1 MTCLRLGCSIGSTTC
16 NTCQRKRKRPV
27 QAMASSQT
35 SSSDLA
41 RSRLWSSF
49 KLAYFV
55 PLSDIEY
62 FTKIGRLLQVLDRA
76 YPRRYGQQILER
88 TLAPVRRLY
97 RTLLYIGRI
106 DLLQSFLAN
115 GFSDSKLPLVDP
127 AGFPNLQVATGCD
140 RDVID
145 QFLEAQWM
153 FLALYFEA
161 DSSTL
166 VVVPKMPLPFIY
178 KASET
183 KVARNS
189 VIDQVHIHE
198 AYHNVFKPHG
208 VRGLIAS
215 LILLEC

>member
-1 MTCLRLGCSIGSTTC
+1 MG
-16 NTCQRKRKRPV
+16 P
-27 QAMASSQT
+27 SQS
-35 SSSDLA
+35 SSSDLV
-41 RSRLWSSF
+41 RSPLLSSF
-49 KLAYFV
+49 KSAYFV

-62 FTKIGRLLQVLDRA
+62 FTKKRRLPQVLDRA
-76 YPRRYGQQILER
+76 YPRRYGQQVLER
-88 TLAPVRRLY
+88 TLAPVRRLN

-115 GFSDSKLPLVDP
+115 DFSDSKLPLVDP
-127 AGFPNLQVATGCD
+127 ADFPNLQVAIGCN

-153 FLALYFEA
+153 FLAPYFEA
-161 DSSTL
+161 DSPTL

-189 VIDQVHIHE
+189 VIDQVQIDE